1 LAHRRCGSSA
11 ATPRQ
16 EAGLRSPGRHVVC
29 VGEGHDRATQHQAA
43 PVGCRNQSRRYSLP
57 LSPVRDRTGDR
68 CAGRELVPNEPVA
81 KSGGGPLEPPNAKTV
96 ELGGI
101 EPPSVK
107 GSPAAI
113 RPFPVRSVMATSG
126 LGPLTP
132 KCLPPVFPWGQR
144 SFSPSAVFP
153 CRPSLLL
160 LPGCS
165 EQAPP
170 SPKGTRCVL
179 FICLEN

>member
-1 LAHRRCGSSA
+1 MPAGTLYLRWLRLEACAPGPRSTGTTIKWSASSNRQQKAQRPEPEGSGLADVW
-11 ATPRQ
+11 
-16 EAGLRSPGRHVVC
+16 RH
-29 VGEGHDRATQHQAA
+29 H
-43 PVGCRNQSRRYSLP
+43 
-57 LSPVRDRTGDR
+57 
-68 CAGRELVPNEPVA
+68 
-81 KSGGGPLEPPNAKTV
+81 TV

-165 EQAPP
+165 DQAPP